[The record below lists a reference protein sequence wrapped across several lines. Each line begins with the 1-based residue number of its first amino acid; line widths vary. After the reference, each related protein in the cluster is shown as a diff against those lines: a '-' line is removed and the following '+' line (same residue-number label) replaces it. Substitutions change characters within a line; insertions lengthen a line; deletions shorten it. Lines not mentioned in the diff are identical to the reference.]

1 MVTPEFQTSKAHLKI
16 FSLSMVEVSPTA
28 RKKNNLIEKNSKY
41 NFQLSCIRLQK
52 RRSKSV
58 ECIYPNSMQ
67 VMAFGFSHNFS
78 KKPDFFMFL
87 GMSFFTQQIK
97 SRCSHPVVFWIVI
110 LKSFPG
116 IRRCE
121 SYFFSEI
128 ADRRPATLLKR
139 IYRVECLKKFVDI

>member
-1 MVTPEFQTSKAHLKI
+1 
-16 FSLSMVEVSPTA
+16 MVEVSPTA

-87 GMSFFTQQIK
+87 GMSFLHSKLRADAAIQ
-97 SRCSHPVVFWIVI
+97 W
-110 LKSFPG
+110 
-116 IRRCE
+116 
-121 SYFFSEI
+121 FSE
-128 ADRRPATLLKR
+128 
-139 IYRVECLKKFVDI
+139 